1 MTTFPLRLPAK
12 NQLHLLTLLQLVD
25 ASFAVYVG
33 AAYGSVSARLKAFA
47 AKFRK
52 QQMFGTEIPFREN

>member
-1 MTTFPLRLPAK
+1 
-12 NQLHLLTLLQLVD
+12 LLQLVD